1 MPPQASL
8 EISLERTHFSEP
20 FEPPSASSLQEP
32 TGTAIPVLSTAAVIN
47 QPSRNVES
55 MLPAASL
62 SCSSVASVESEISDS
77 ARLASLASNDFCNE
91 PVVSNN
97 SSSVILPSQRRF
109 FHPNEN
115 VQRLGKKPT
124 RAQVVSITTNLLS
137 KGCHY
142 NFLDIIPL
150 RNQPFVETL
159 LMKQYTTDPV
169 RMEEC
174 ASWKSWSRQK
184 FCQELLSAIPDTS
197 VVRPDSATNF
207 VELISQLP
215 IQFSLENPAVED
227 AFDLS
232 LHAIV
237 HRFPDATP
245 AMHLK
250 AVKILTSRLPEQP
263 INWRAILSPKIN
275 GKDVN
280 LKTINGFRLTWLAQL
295 AKARR

>member
-8 EISLERTHFSEP
+8 EISLERTHVSEP
-20 FEPPSASSLQEP
+20 FEPPSASSLEEP
-32 TGTAIPVLSTAAVIN
+32 TETAIPVLSTAAAIN
-47 QPSRNVES
+47 EPSRNAES
-55 MLPAASL
+55 MLLAASL

-109 FHPNEN
+109 LHPNEN
-115 VQRLGKKPT
+115 VERLGKKPT

-137 KGCHY
+137 EGCHY

-150 RNQPFVETL
+150 QNQPFVETL

-169 RMEEC
+169 KMEEC

-184 FCQELLSAIPDTS
+184 FCQELLSAVPDTS
-197 VVRPDSATNF
+197 VARPDSATNF
-207 VELISQLP
+207 VEPISQQP

-232 LHAIV
+232 LQAIV

-245 AMHLK
+245 EMHLK

-263 INWRAILSPKIN
+263 INWRAILSRKRN

-280 LKTINGFRLTWLAQL
+280 LKTINGFRLT
-295 AKARR
+295 